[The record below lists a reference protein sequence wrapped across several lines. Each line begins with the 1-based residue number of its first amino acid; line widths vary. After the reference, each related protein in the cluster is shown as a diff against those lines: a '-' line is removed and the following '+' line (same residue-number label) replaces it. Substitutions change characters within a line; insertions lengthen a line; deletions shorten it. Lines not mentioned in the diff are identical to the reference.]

1 MAIIDG
7 LPKTKRSFYATF
19 DNSGIPSN
27 CQDLSLTM
35 VDSQFPKHVVR
46 FFWHNGAFHA
56 VGILTGQSSA
66 PGDST
71 ITFYIGSTTK
81 TINLSG

>member
-1 MAIIDG
+1 

-35 VDSQFPKHVVR
+35 VDSQFQNHIVR

-56 VGILTGQSSA
+56 VGILTGQASR
-66 PGDST
+66 PGNST

-81 TINLSG
+81 TINLAG